1 MTETP
6 IDKNNQAREAE
17 RAVLGGLMLETHRFD
32 TVIQVITEVD
42 FHTKEHQIIFESMAE
57 LVNENKPLDP
67 LTVSEQLD
75 NSNNLNRVG
84 GKNYLIE
91 LATSTPSAANLEAY
105 AEIIRQRSISRKLMH
120 ANSEITE
127 LINNPQGQNGEAL
140 LDHAERLIFALNDET
155 SQNDSSLQSMKE
167 LIPSTMDRLHELSN
181 KKGGLIGS
189 STGFKD
195 LDKKL
200 QGIQDGDLIIVA
212 GRPSMGKTSF
222 AMNIAENVLVNDDS
236 DGAVLIFSL
245 EMPGESLTTRMLS
258 GMCKLDQQNVRSGML
273 RDDQLKILLQEGERL
288 KNLPLWIDDSSLLS
302 PMELRAKARR
312 LARSE
317 GGLSLIVV
325 DYLQLMQLPTSAEN
339 RVNQISEISRAL
351 KSLAK
356 ELNVPVIALSQLNRA
371 VEQRPNKR
379 PIMADLRDSG
389 AIEQDADVVILLGK
403 HQKGIDI
410 RESDQNADGESQGED
425 YEPIKLLLAKQRNGP
440 TGNVD
445 LAFRRKYTR
454 FEILQG
460 EPRLN

>member
-1 MTETP
+1 MSDIS
-6 IDKNNQAREAE
+6 IDQNNQAREAE

-32 TVIQVITEVD
+32 TVIQVITETD
-42 FHTKEHQIIFESMAE
+42 FQGKDHQIIFESMSE

-67 LTVSEQLD
+67 LTVSEKLD

-105 AEIIRQRSISRKLMH
+105 AEIIRQRSISRKLMQ
-120 ANSEITE
+120 ANSEITD
-127 LINNPQGQNGEAL
+127 LINNPQGQNGEEL
-140 LDHAERLIFALNDET
+140 LDHAERLFFSLNDET

-189 STGFKD
+189 STGFTD

-200 QGIQDGDLIIVA
+200 QGIQNGDLIIVA

-222 AMNIAENVLVNDDS
+222 AMNIAENVLTNDDT

-258 GMCKLDQQNVRSGML
+258 GMSKLDQQNVRSGML
-273 RDDQLKILLQEGERL
+273 RDDQLKILLEEGERL
-288 KNLPLWIDDSSLLS
+288 KNLPLWIDDSSLLT

-325 DYLQLMQLPTSAEN
+325 DYLQLTQLPTSAEN
-339 RVNQISEISRAL
+339 RVNQISEISRSL

-356 ELNVPVIALSQLNRA
+356 ELDVPVLALSQLNRA

-389 AIEQDADVVILLGK
+389 AIEQDADVILF
-403 HQKGIDI
+403 IYRD
-410 RESDQNADGESQGED
+410 EVYNEDSEQGNKAE
-425 YEPIKLLLAKQRNGP
+425 IIIGKQRNGP
-440 TGNVD
+440 IGTVH
-445 LAFRRKYTR
+445 LTFLKEYTR
-454 FEILQG
+454 FENFSNDG
-460 EPRLN
+460 FYDSFE

>member
-1 MTETP
+1 MSDIS
-6 IDKNNQAREAE
+6 IDQNNQAREAE

-32 TVIQVITEVD
+32 TVIQVITETD
-42 FHTKEHQIIFESMAE
+42 FQGKDHQIIFESMSE

-67 LTVSEQLD
+67 LTVSEKLD

-105 AEIIRQRSISRKLMH
+105 AEIIRQRSISRKLMQ
-120 ANSEITE
+120 ANSEITD
-127 LINNPQGQNGEAL
+127 LINNPQGQNGEEL
-140 LDHAERLIFALNDET
+140 LDHAERLIFSLNDET

-189 STGFKD
+189 STGFTD

-200 QGIQDGDLIIVA
+200 QGIQNGDLIIVA

-222 AMNIAENVLVNDDS
+222 AMNIAENVLTNDDT

-258 GMCKLDQQNVRSGML
+258 GMSKLDQQNVRSGML
-273 RDDQLKILLQEGERL
+273 RDDQLKILLEEGERL
-288 KNLPLWIDDSSLLS
+288 KNLPLWIDDSSLLT

-339 RVNQISEISRAL
+339 RVNQISEISRSL

-356 ELNVPVIALSQLNRA
+356 ELDVPVIALSQLNRA

-389 AIEQDADVVILLGK
+389 AIEQDADVILF
-403 HQKGIDI
+403 IYRD
-410 RESDQNADGESQGED
+410 EVYNEDSEQGNKAE
-425 YEPIKLLLAKQRNGP
+425 IIIGKQRNGP
-440 TGNVD
+440 ICTVH
-445 LAFRRKYTR
+445 LTFIKEYTR
-454 FEILQG
+454 FENFSNDG
-460 EPRLN
+460 FYDSFE

>member
-1 MTETP
+1 MSEIS
-6 IDKNNQAREAE
+6 IDQNNQAREAE

-32 TVIQVITEVD
+32 TVIQVITETD
-42 FHTKEHQIIFESMAE
+42 FQGKDHQIIFESMSE

-67 LTVSEQLD
+67 LTVSEKLD

-105 AEIIRQRSISRKLMH
+105 AEIIRQRSISRKLMQ
-120 ANSEITE
+120 ANSEITD
-127 LINNPQGQNGEAL
+127 LINNPQGQNGEEL
-140 LDHAERLIFALNDET
+140 LDHAERLIFSLNDET

-189 STGFKD
+189 STGFTD

-200 QGIQDGDLIIVA
+200 QGIQNGDLIIVA

-222 AMNIAENVLVNDDS
+222 AMNIAENVLTNDDT

-258 GMCKLDQQNVRSGML
+258 GMSKLDQQNVRSGML
-273 RDDQLKILLQEGERL
+273 RDDQLKILLEEGERL
-288 KNLPLWIDDSSLLS
+288 KNLPLWIDDSSLLT

-356 ELNVPVIALSQLNRA
+356 ELDVPVIALSQLNRA

-389 AIEQDADVVILLGK
+389 AIEQDADVILF
-403 HQKGIDI
+403 IYRD
-410 RESDQNADGESQGED
+410 EVYNEDSEQGNKAE
-425 YEPIKLLLAKQRNGP
+425 IIIGKQRNGP
-440 TGNVD
+440 IGTVH
-445 LAFRRKYTR
+445 LTFLKEYTR
-454 FEILQG
+454 FENFSNDG
-460 EPRLN
+460 FYDSFE

>member
-1 MTETP
+1 MSDIS
-6 IDKNNQAREAE
+6 IDQNNQAREAE

-32 TVIQVITEVD
+32 TVIQVITETD
-42 FHTKEHQIIFESMAE
+42 FQGKDHQIIFESMSE

-67 LTVSEQLD
+67 LTVSEKLD

-105 AEIIRQRSISRKLMH
+105 AEIIRQRSISRKLMQ
-120 ANSEITE
+120 ANSEITD
-127 LINNPQGQNGEAL
+127 LINNPQGQNGEEL
-140 LDHAERLIFALNDET
+140 LDHAERLIFSLNDET

-167 LIPSTMDRLHELSN
+167 LIPSTMDILHELSN

-189 STGFKD
+189 STGFTD

-200 QGIQDGDLIIVA
+200 QGIQNGDLIIVA

-222 AMNIAENVLVNDDS
+222 AMNIAENVLTNDDT

-258 GMCKLDQQNVRSGML
+258 GMSKLDQQNVRSGML
-273 RDDQLKILLQEGERL
+273 RDDQLKILLEEGERL
-288 KNLPLWIDDSSLLS
+288 KNLPLWIDDSSLLT

-356 ELNVPVIALSQLNRA
+356 ELDVPVIALSQLNRA

-389 AIEQDADVVILLGK
+389 AIEQDADVILFIYRDEVYNEDSEQGNKAEIIIGK
-403 HQKGIDI
+403 QTDADLIEFKEVGKETQKLKLAEIIDK
-410 RESDQNADGESQGED
+410 
-425 YEPIKLLLAKQRNGP
+425 IKEQKEKN
-440 TGNVD
+440 
-445 LAFRRKYTR
+445 
-454 FEILQG
+454 
-460 EPRLN
+460 